1 MKEPSMPINIPSR
14 SYEDKTF
21 DDQRDTERRLSELE
35 SFVFQDLRR
44 LLLDRR
50 GVLRVA
56 QDGSIQI
63 GPASG
68 YVNISK
74 TDGDL
79 TLTGTAK
86 YERHIQIPAKADG
99 TVANQPTPVDFFT
112 VGGLQ
117 FATVG
122 AKYSYCQFEI
132 PDDWDGGDIYFEI
145 DWFPDSGEMS
155 GTAAVEWT
163 VEYRAVAEGELINA
177 GTSVTLSSV
186 DNADYAQ
193 YQTKH
198 ARVTM
203 AYNNANQPLT
213 AQDHVFVKISRN
225 TATANDFGGS
235 VTVSGYEVIYT
246 SKGFPSSN

>member
-1 MKEPSMPINIPSR
+1 MPLNIPSR
-14 SYEDKTF
+14 SYGAVVSDTEH
-21 DDQRDTERRLSELE
+21 DTERRLRELE

-44 LLLDRR
+44 LSLERK
-50 GVLRVA
+50 GAQRVA
-56 QDGSIQI
+56 SDGSLQL

-74 TDGDL
+74 TDGKL

-86 YERHIQIPAKADG
+86 YERHIQIPAKSDG
-99 TVANQPTPVDFFT
+99 AVANQPVPVDFFT

-117 FATVG
+117 FATTG

-145 DWFPDSGEMS
+145 DWFPDSGAMS
-155 GTAAVEWT
+155 GTSAVEWT

-177 GTSVTLSSV
+177 GTSVTLVSI

-198 ARVTM
+198 ARMTM

-225 TATANDFGGS
+225 TATANDFSGS

-246 SKGFPSSN
+246 SKGFPTSN